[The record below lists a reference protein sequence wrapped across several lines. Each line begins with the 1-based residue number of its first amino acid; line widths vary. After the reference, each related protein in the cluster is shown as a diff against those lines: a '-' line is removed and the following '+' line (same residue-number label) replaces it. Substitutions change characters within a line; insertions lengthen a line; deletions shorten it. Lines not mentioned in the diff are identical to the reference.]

1 MRATGDRLDE
11 KFLIPVAR
19 ELAAGLRAIHD
30 AGIIHRDIKG
40 TVFLPVDVTEPFALT
55 PHQRPT
61 SSSTKK
67 ADYRFAI
74 SVLLEFYSP
83 KRTNDQHGSV
93 LPTGCHRRCSRP
105 VKGTSTAA
113 RFVHYPLFDPSVT
126 DGFRSTSGPTDA
138 HYTSSPWETPRMQT
152 YESECKS
159 ADS

>member
-40 TVFLPVDVTEPFALT
+40 AVFLPVDVTGPSALT
-55 PHQRPT
+55 PHKPPT

-67 ADYRFAI
+67 VDYRSAI

-83 KRTNDQHGSV
+83 KRTNDQRGSA
-93 LPTGCHRRCSRP
+93 LPTGCHQRCSRP
-105 VKGTSTAA
+105 VKATSTAA
-113 RFVHYPLFDPSVT
+113 RFVYYLLFDLSVT
-126 DGFRSTSGPTDA
+126 NGFRSTSGPTGA
-138 HYTSSPWETPRMQT
+138 HFTNSPWETHRMQT
-152 YESECKS
+152 YENECKS